1 MTASPPREPSRS
13 ARGLTHQRRVALTVG
28 ATLLAAPILPTLTA
42 APAASETKSAGAN
55 LVVNGSFE
63 EGTSG
68 WRTNRNRQLLSA
80 TRPAVAGAKSARL
93 EMTKPGRTVLRTVR
107 PTVATADATAT
118 YTASAYVKAKKGPLN
133 GVLRVREGQVNNK
146 YLAQHTQ
153 GFRAT
158 STWKKVSLTFTPET
172 TAPLDVAV
180 VGFNIPKGSALL
192 VDKVTLVSNK
202 PTPTPTPT

>member
-13 ARGLTHQRRVALTVG
+13 ARGLTQQRRVALTVG
-28 ATLLAAPILPTLTA
+28 ATLLAAPILPALAA

-63 EGTSG
+63 DGTSG

-80 TRPAVAGAKSARL
+80 TRPAVVGDKSARL

-118 YTASAYVKAKKGPLN
+118 YTASAYVKAKKGPLY

-146 YLAQHTQ
+146 YLAQHAST
-153 GFRAT
+153 RAYEVT
-158 STWKKVSLTFTPET
+158 ITIDGPDTWSYHET
-172 TAPLDVAV
+172 TTLRMDQFPELFPHTDHNTLHRVA
-180 VGFNIPKGSALL
+180 
-192 VDKVTLVSNK
+192 
-202 PTPTPTPT
+202 